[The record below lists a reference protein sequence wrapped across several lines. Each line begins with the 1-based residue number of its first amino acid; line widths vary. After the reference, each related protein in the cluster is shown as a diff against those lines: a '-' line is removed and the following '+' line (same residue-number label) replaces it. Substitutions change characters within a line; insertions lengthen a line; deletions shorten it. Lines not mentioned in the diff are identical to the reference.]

1 MLSKAMEKELNEQ
14 INKELYSAY
23 LYMAMAGYAAS
34 IGLKGFQNWFSV
46 QAKEEFTHA
55 DKFYNFII
63 ERGGRVKLAAIDEPP
78 LDYDQAQGAF
88 EETLKHERFVT
99 ERINKL
105 VALARKES
113 DFATDNFLQWFIA
126 EQVEE
131 EASADEILQQLKLA
145 GNTGNG
151 LFMID
156 QELAARVFVPPTTQG
171 A

>member
-1 MLSKAMEKELNEQ
+1 MLSKEMEKELNVQ

-23 LYMAMAGYAAS
+23 LYMAMAGYVAS
-34 IGLKGFQNWFSV
+34 IGLNGMANWFSV

-63 ERGGRVKLAAIDEPP
+63 ERAGRVKLAAIDEPP
-78 LDYDQAQGAF
+78 FDFKEAQGAF

-99 ERINKL
+99 QRIHGL
-105 VALARKES
+105 VALARKEN

-131 EASADEILQQLKLA
+131 EASADEILQKLKLT
-145 GNTGNG
+145 GNSGNG

-156 QELAARVFVPPTTQG
+156 QELATRVFVPPAPG

>member
-1 MLSKAMEKELNEQ
+1 MVSKEMQKELNEQ

-23 LYMAMAGYAAS
+23 LYISMGAYAAS
-34 IGLKGFQNWFSV
+34 IGLNGCANWFSV

-63 ERGGRVKLAAIDEPP
+63 ERGGRVLLAAIDEPP
-78 LDYDQAQGAF
+78 HDFKDAHQMF
-88 EETLKHERFVT
+88 DETYKHEQFVT
-99 ERINKL
+99 DRIHKL
-105 VALARKES
+105 VALARKEN
-113 DFATDNFLQWFIA
+113 DFATDNFLQWFVA

-131 EASADEILQQLKLA
+131 EASVDEILQKIKLT
-145 GNTGNG
+145 GGEGNG

-156 QELAARVFVPPTTQG
+156 QELAARVFVPPVKG

>member
-23 LYMAMAGYAAS
+23 LYMAMAGYTSS
-34 IGLKGFQNWFSV
+34 IGLNGFANWFSI

-63 ERGGRVKLAAIDEPP
+63 ERAGRVKLAAIDEPP
-78 LDYDQAQGAF
+78 FDFKNALDTF

-99 ERINKL
+99 ERIHKL
-105 VALARKES
+105 VSLARKEN

-131 EASADEILQQLKLA
+131 EASADEIIQKLKLT
-145 GNTGNG
+145 GGEGNG

-156 QELAARVFVPPTTQG
+156 QELATRVFVPPAQG